1 MSVVA
6 DTAFDLRQYSV
17 EGPSGFLNVG
27 PPSFRPRAPEHERWL
42 AENISKRITKMT
54 RAVTGKGH
62 GAGRQGDRRLRA
74 PALRVRQKKLFPGVG
89 SLKMKC
95 VLSSSPSLARS
106 AKGLSANARH
116 GDRDC

>member
-6 DTAFDLRQYSV
+6 DTAFDPRQYSV

-74 PALRVRQKKLFPGVG
+74 PALRVRQKNSFRVW
-89 SLKMKC
+89 
-95 VLSSSPSLARS
+95 A
-106 AKGLSANARH
+106 A
-116 GDRDC
+116 